1 MRSYWLL
8 SDKFYGAPEKNAN
21 KAKKLTHL
29 ANARSR
35 MAMPGP
41 GPVFFFCYCG
51 YCYCYCWVAVLI
63 AEMLSRCPGAAG
75 RAHFAESANVPMVEK
90 KCQNWDT
97 TLRLK
102 KEMINGNI
110 NTRISR

>member
-1 MRSYWLL
+1 MLELYSRKKGY
-8 SDKFYGAPEKNAN
+8 KIKTREKYRE
-21 KAKKLTHL
+21 K
-29 ANARSR
+29 S
-35 MAMPGP
+35 
-41 GPVFFFCYCG
+41 
-51 YCYCYCWVAVLI
+51 VLI
-63 AEMLSRCPGAAG
+63 AEMLSTCPAAAA
-75 RAHFAESANVPMVEK
+75 RARFAESANVPMVEK